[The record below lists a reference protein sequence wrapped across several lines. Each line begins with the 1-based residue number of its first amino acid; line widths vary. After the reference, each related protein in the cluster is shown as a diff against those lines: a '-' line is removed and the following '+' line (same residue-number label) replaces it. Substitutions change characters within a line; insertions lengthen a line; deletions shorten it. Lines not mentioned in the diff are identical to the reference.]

1 MLKKVL
7 IGVLVGSICI
17 FIVYRFLG
25 NKGYLKVFKIP
36 TTNCSPTLNP
46 GDYIV
51 TSNLVVP
58 RNNDLVIFL
67 RNDSIFGINYFTSRL
82 IAKEG
87 DTIEMKKGV
96 VIVNSENIDKELSLK
111 HSYLL
116 NKEQVEQ
123 YRNLVGPDNF
133 EIYPQGNN
141 KFLVNIEDDRV
152 PEIDSE
158 LIKNDLTSTKLYKS
172 TWSFDDF
179 GPYVIPE
186 DTFFVLGDNRHNS
199 LDSRTYGPINIEN
212 YRGKIIFPN

>member
-123 YRNLVGPDNF
+123 YKNLVGPDNF

>member
-1 MLKKVL
+1 VLKKVL

-111 HSYLL
+111 HAYIL

-123 YRNLVGPDNF
+123 YRNLVEPANF

-141 KFLVNIEDDRV
+141 KSLVNIEDDFV
-152 PEIDSE
+152 SMIKGE
-158 LIKNDLTSTKLYKS
+158 LTKYNHTSTRLFKS
-172 TWSFDDF
+172 TWTFDDF

-199 LDSRTYGPINIEN
+199 IDSRAFGPIKIAN